1 MSEEAKIYK
10 PVTDA
15 QAMGE
20 LADEWWTLRA
30 SRLTIEKE
38 VAKIREQESKGK
50 SALLQSLT
58 ENKVTSV
65 GGQKVRVTHVVKDKP
80 SVSDWSV
87 FYEYI
92 QQTGSFDLL
101 QRRVGERAVKDRWD
115 DGVKIPGIESYPI
128 DEISYSKM

>member
-1 MSEEAKIYK
+1 MSEEKIYK
-10 PVTDA
+10 PVTNA

-30 SRLTIEKE
+30 SRLAIEKE
-38 VAKIREQESKGK
+38 VARIREQESRAK

-65 GGQKVRVTHVVKDKP
+65 GGQKVRVTLVVKDKP
-80 SVSDWSV
+80 CVNDWEEVYS
-87 FYEYI
+87 YI
-92 QQTGSFDLL
+92 RETGSFDIL
-101 QRRVGERAVKDRWD
+101 QRRIGERAVKDRWD

>member
-1 MSEEAKIYK
+1 MSEEKIYK
-10 PVTDA
+10 PVTNA

-30 SRLTIEKE
+30 SRLAIEKE
-38 VAKIREQESKGK
+38 VARIREQESRAK

-80 SVSDWSV
+80 SVNDWEEVYS
-87 FYEYI
+87 YI
-92 QQTGSFDLL
+92 RETGSFDIL
-101 QRRVGERAVKDRWD
+101 QRRIGERAVKDRWD

-128 DEISYSKM
+128 DEISYSMM

>member
-1 MSEEAKIYK
+1 MNEEKIYK
-10 PVTDA
+10 PVTNA

-30 SRLTIEKE
+30 SRLAIEKE
-38 VAKIREQESKGK
+38 VARIREQESRAK

-80 SVSDWSV
+80 SVNDWEEVYS
-87 FYEYI
+87 YI
-92 QQTGSFDLL
+92 RETGSFDIL
-101 QRRVGERAVKDRWD
+101 QRRIGERAVKDRWD
-115 DGVKIPGIESYPI
+115 DGVKIPGIVSYPI

>member
-1 MSEEAKIYK
+1 MSEEKIYK
-10 PVTDA
+10 PVTNA

-30 SRLTIEKE
+30 SRLAIEKE
-38 VAKIREQESKGK
+38 VARIREQDSRAK

-80 SVSDWSV
+80 SVNDWEEVYS
-87 FYEYI
+87 YI
-92 QQTGSFDLL
+92 RETGSFDIL
-101 QRRVGERAVKDRWD
+101 QRRIGERAVKDRWD
-115 DGVKIPGIESYPI
+115 DGVKIPGIVSYPI

>member
-30 SRLTIEKE
+30 SRLAIEKE
-38 VAKIREQESKGK
+38 VARIREQESRAK

-80 SVSDWSV
+80 SVNDWEEVYS
-87 FYEYI
+87 YI
-92 QQTGSFDLL
+92 RETGSFDIL
-101 QRRVGERAVKDRWD
+101 QRRIGERAVKDRWD

>member
-38 VAKIREQESKGK
+38 VAKIREQESKAK

-58 ENKVTSV
+58 ENNVTSV

-115 DGVKIPGIESYPI
+115 EGVKIPGVESFPI

>member
-1 MSEEAKIYK
+1 MSEEKIYK
-10 PVTDA
+10 PVTNA

-30 SRLTIEKE
+30 SRLAIEKE
-38 VAKIREQESKGK
+38 VARIREQESRAK

-80 SVSDWSV
+80 SVNDWEEVYS
-87 FYEYI
+87 YI
-92 QQTGSFDLL
+92 RETGSFDIF
-101 QRRVGERAVKDRWD
+101 QRRIGERAVKDRWD

>member
-1 MSEEAKIYK
+1 
-10 PVTDA
+10 
-15 QAMGE
+15 MGE

-30 SRLTIEKE
+30 SRLAIEKE
-38 VAKIREQESKGK
+38 VARIREQESRAK

-80 SVSDWSV
+80 SVNDWEEVYS
-87 FYEYI
+87 YI
-92 QQTGSFDLL
+92 RETGSFDIL
-101 QRRVGERAVKDRWD
+101 QRRIGERAVKDRWD

>member
-1 MSEEAKIYK
+1 MSEEKIYK
-10 PVTDA
+10 PVTNA

-30 SRLTIEKE
+30 SRLAIEKE
-38 VAKIREQESKGK
+38 VARIREQESRAK

-80 SVSDWSV
+80 SVNDWEEVYS
-87 FYEYI
+87 YI
-92 QQTGSFDLL
+92 RETGSFDIL
-101 QRRVGERAVKDRWD
+101 QRRIGERAVKDRWD
-115 DGVKIPGIESYPI
+115 DGVKIPGIVSYPI

>member
-1 MSEEAKIYK
+1 MSEEKIYK
-10 PVTDA
+10 PVTNA

-30 SRLTIEKE
+30 SRLAIEKE
-38 VAKIREQESKGK
+38 VARIREQESRAK

-80 SVSDWSV
+80 SVNDWEEVYS
-87 FYEYI
+87 YI
-92 QQTGSFDLL
+92 RETGSFDIL
-101 QRRVGERAVKDRWD
+101 QRRIGERAVKDRWD